1 MNREHI
7 KQAEKMIKAGF
18 SHHDD
23 DKVRKLTGND
33 TEVVEAMELIFGN
46 VIMIRM
52 YNMSNAVIKYYSSY
66 PYPPMSI
73 SEMRG
78 YMYETSQL
86 MLSDGYGLTH
96 CIDNSELEYA
106 VNYLIYEVESDE

>member
-7 KQAEKMIKAGF
+7 KQAEKLIRRGF

-23 DKVRKLTGND
+23 DKVMKLTGND
-33 TEVVEAMELIFGN
+33 TEVVEAMELIFDN

-52 YNMSNAVIKYYSSY
+52 YNMSGAVVKYYSKA
-66 PYPPMSI
+66 PEPPMSI
-73 SEMRG
+73 SEMRA
-78 YMYETSQL
+78 YMRETSQL
-86 MLSDGYGLTH
+86 MLSDGYGLSH

-106 VNYLIYEVESDE
+106 VKYLIFEVESNE